1 VDPITL
7 STGVSSILAPW
18 IPYLVK
24 GIDIADKILVAKEIT
39 EVTASGLKKL
49 WSILCPKLEERSAGT
64 EAIEAVVI
72 GSPEAETELRLQIRK
87 ILERDQALADEV
99 ASLYEEIWANQGTTV
114 IVQAIGDRS
123 IAAGRDV
130 NIGELNM
137 GNTH

>member
-1 VDPITL
+1 MDLITL
-7 STGVSSILAPW
+7 STSVSSVLTPW
-18 IPYLVK
+18 IPSLVE

-39 EVTASGLKKL
+39 EVTARGLKKL
-49 WSILCPKLEERSAGT
+49 WTILYPKLEERSAGT
-64 EAIEAVVI
+64 EAIEAVVK

-99 ASLYEEIWANQGTTV
+99 AHLYEETWANQGTTV

-130 NIGELNM
+130 NIGALNM
-137 GNTH
+137 GDTN